1 MNLTSV
7 AALAWLAA
15 GLMTGMLDRCG
26 LHAMQ
31 APRSDSRASIANAWY
46 GDERNVAPA
55 LIERGRQLRHALE
68 TRVDAQARASVE
80 GLNAQRELVL
90 GYIPRGTVFADAEA
104 ILRAAG
110 LDVSTRGPLNTMT
123 HEGEQGVRAR
133 LDYIMAMATEELE
146 IELLPASE
154 NDWRVAQVRTRR
166 RYSVG

>member
-15 GLMTGMLDRCG
+15 GFMTGMLDRCG
-26 LHAMQ
+26 LHAVQ
-31 APRSDSRASIANAWY
+31 AARSESRASVVYAWY
-46 GDERNVAPA
+46 GDERNVAPH
-55 LIERGRQLRHALE
+55 LIERGRKLRHALE
-68 TRVDAQARASVE
+68 SRVDEKPLAGTD

-90 GYIPRGTVFADAEA
+90 SYIPRGTVFADAEA

-110 LDVSTRGPLNTMT
+110 LNVSTRGPLNTIT
-123 HEGEQGVRAR
+123 HEGEQGVRAY
-133 LDYIMAMATEELE
+133 LDHIMAMATEEVE
-146 IELLPASE
+146 IELLPVSE

>member
-31 APRSDSRASIANAWY
+31 APRSDSRASITNAWY

-68 TRVDAQARASVE
+68 TRVDTQARASVD

-90 GYIPRGTVFADAEA
+90 GYIPQGTVFADAEA

-110 LDVSTRGPLNTMT
+110 LDVSSRGPLNTIT
-123 HEGEQGVRAR
+123 GKGEHGVRAR
-133 LDYIMAMATEELE
+133 LDFIMAMTKEEIE
-146 IELLPASE
+146 IELLPASTS
-154 NDWRVAQVRTRR
+154 DWHVAQVRTRR
-166 RYSVG
+166 RFEVG

>member
-31 APRSDSRASIANAWY
+31 AARSENRASIANAWY
-46 GDERNVAPA
+46 GDERNVEPL

-68 TRVDAQARASVE
+68 SRVDTQARASTD

-90 GYIPRGTVFADAEA
+90 GYIPQGTVFADAEA

-110 LDVSTRGPLNTMT
+110 LDVSTRGPLNTIT

-133 LDYIMAMATEELE
+133 ADYIMAMAKEEIE
-146 IELLPASE
+146 IELLPVSTE
-154 NDWRVAQVRTRR
+154 DWRVAQIRTRR
-166 RYSVG
+166 RFSVG